1 VGVLRERNRVGVPRN
16 NDWEGKGQHG
26 RMRVCGG
33 SYGALFPVRS
43 SADMMDALIGYTV

>member
-1 VGVLRERNRVGVPRN
+1 MWESPETTIG
-16 NDWEGKGQHG
+16 EGKGQHG